1 MGKKE
6 RELLSQENQKKQF
19 IEKDMKSEFE
29 KKITRIEK
37 FLQEQELDGLLLA
50 DRANISWLTGGRDT
64 HIEIIEKTGSAKLLI
79 LPAEGHFVITNQIE
93 EQRLKE
99 EESLEENFDFR
110 VERWTEEGKILK
122 EYINQYSLAS
132 DIYLPETNYHKE
144 KIARLRYQLTTEE
157 ITRSRQLGR
166 ESSKIITTI
175 CREVTPGQTEKEI
188 AGMVANYFMAAGI
201 KPAVVLIGADERIFQ
216 YRHPI
221 PTDKELKNYLM
232 VVVCPERAGLILSLT
247 RLVHFGEP
255 GKKLRNKLGAAQQVE
270 VTMWENTR
278 PGRNIGDVF
287 KDGVKAYQKLGYE
300 QEWKLHHQGG
310 PAGYKTRD
318 FLATPNC
325 KEEVLDQQLYAWNPS
340 ITGVKTEDTTIIAN
354 NNFEVITEDPDWP
367 LHEIEYDGKS
377 YNRPDFLIR

>member
-1 MGKKE
+1 M
-6 RELLSQENQKKQF
+6 
-19 IEKDMKSEFE
+19 
-29 KKITRIEK
+29 
-37 FLQEQELDGLLLA
+37 DGLLLA

-64 HIEIIEKTGSAKLLI
+64 YIEIIEKTGSARLLI
-79 LPAEGHFVITNQIE
+79 LPAEGYFVITNQIE

-99 EESLEENFDFR
+99 EESLEEN
-110 VERWTEEGKILK
+110 
-122 EYINQYSLAS
+122 
-132 DIYLPETNYHKE
+132 
-144 KIARLRYQLTTEE
+144 EE